1 MDSPE
6 NSRHSDGQFT
16 ENHSVRLTKE
26 DSVRIREIAKA
37 RGCDVSDIIRLAL
50 RRLFADLS
58 YPDEKEKKALGK
70 SI

>member
-1 MDSPE
+1 M
-6 NSRHSDGQFT
+6 
-16 ENHSVRLTKE
+16 RLTKE

-37 RGCDVSDIIRLAL
+37 RGCDVSDIIRFAL

-58 YPDEKEKKALGK
+58 YPDEKEKKALGR